1 MTLIFEAGV
10 FELGIFGGGGL
21 RGLGITAFT
30 ERAALDATTMT
41 ARTLGTLLI
50 SERSDLA
57 ATAFSVRVIGT
68 TAYTERPSLGRGDI
82 LPPGEYPDDTPPEI
96 SNVHC
101 NKLAST
107 YIELDWDTSE
117 PANCLVQY
125 STDPTM
131 ATYTS
136 GPKHE
141 HYISTNR
148 SYTIT
153 GLTPNTMHYFKVIS
167 QDITG
172 NGTISGKHQF
182 KTADVGEAGNPPQ
195 PYVEP

>member
-1 MTLIFEAGV
+1 MTQ
-10 FELGIFGGGGL
+10 
-21 RGLGITAFT
+21 RGLGITTFT
-30 ERAALDATTMT
+30 ERDALDTTSMT
-41 ARTLGTLLI
+41 ARTLGTTSI
-50 SERSDLA
+50 SEREALD
-57 ATAFSVRVIGT
+57 ATSFDPRTLGAT
-68 TAYTERPSLGRGDI
+68 TYTERPSLGRGDV

-101 NKLAST
+101 NELAST

-136 GPKHE
+136 GPQHE
-141 HYISTNR
+141 HYVSTNR

-153 GLTPNTMHYFKVIS
+153 GLTPNTMYYFKVIS
-167 QDITG
+167 QDIAG
-172 NGTISGKHQF
+172 NGSISGKHQF